1 MNVSTYENGRVLD
14 IEILDLYERYEINID
29 TERNVINSIRSNNYN
44 YPNGVEFSKIHQ
56 EVYIAG
62 LNITLK
68 TGDKYDKYEG
78 AVCYGAK
85 EKIENGLK
93 EFFSK
98 DNSIDI
104 KDKILCSLIFK
115 EILDNSI
122 LIHSIEEEKGLKDI
136 LTSLYYHETNVFEE
150 FIEKQYI
157 TGDLISP
164 KGIKQLI
171 ESTCRKDKNLFE
183 SVMNEFVFGDIRNN
197 VDFAAVKEFKLLEEH
212 LTNNLININQTIGN
226 IDSEGLFVVINENDK
241 TNNTN
246 LISNGEV
253 IIYKKQD
260 GTVDTIPMDGSNFEF
275 KGQTYKATIDDLKML
290 EILNYDNEHI
300 EIIGDLDKLVSKP
313 KPEEPKQTSQ
323 LKLKN

>member
-1 MNVSTYENGRVLD
+1 MNVSTYKNGSVLD
-14 IEILDLYERYEINID
+14 IEILNLDERYEINID

-56 EVYIAG
+56 EVYIEG

-157 TGDLISP
+157 TGDLVSP

-171 ESTCRKDKNLFE
+171 ESTSLKDDNLFE
-183 SVMNEFVFGDIRNN
+183 NVLNEFNIGDIRSNLN
-197 VDFAAVKEFKLLEEH
+197 YVAIKELGLLDEH
-212 LTNNLININQTIGN
+212 LNKWMTN
-226 IDSEGLFVVINENDK
+226 IDTELCDINNEDLFIIENEKEKVNK
-241 TNNTN
+241 SS
-246 LISNGEV
+246 LISDGEV
-253 IIYKKQD
+253 IIYKNTN
-260 GTVDTIPMDGSNFEF
+260 GNIETIPMDGEYFDF
-275 KGQTYKATIDDLKML
+275 KNQEYPASIEGLRLIEMDFYGSDYKIT
-290 EILNYDNEHI
+290 
-300 EIIGDLDKLVSKP
+300 GDLDDFDF
-313 KPEEPKQTSQ
+313 EEPEPEVKKRN
-323 LKLKN
+323 KLKP